1 MNRIALAAF
10 AIITILV
17 TMTSLLDKKMAF
29 ADRYEKSQT
38 ISQTN
43 ECSNYWFPIN
53 VLCSNLNLQIQG
65 DENSA
70 KVTATA
76 AQEESSKNF
85 GTPFP

>member
-17 TMTSLLDKKMAF
+17 AMTSLLDKKMAF

-53 VLCSNLNLQIQG
+53 VLCSNLNPQIQG
-65 DENSA
+65 DENSVA
-70 KVTATA
+70 VTAEA
-76 AQEESSKNF
+76 EESSKNF